1 MDKVK
6 QIGVLLTL
14 KISLQEISHFQEMCV
29 QRLKGRG
36 LRARNPGDRTR
47 SFGCPREG
55 RKTVFLYITPS
66 NSISH
71 FRVFT
76 G

>member
-1 MDKVK
+1 MQEAVDTL
-6 QIGVLLTL
+6 IDNVLKLD
-14 KISLQEISHFQEMCV
+14 FW
-29 QRLKGRG
+29 RG
-36 LRARNPGDRTR
+36 GKAMSLRARNPGDRTR

-71 FRVFT
+71 FRVIT

>member
-1 MDKVK
+1 MM
-6 QIGVLLTL
+6 I
-14 KISLQEISHFQEMCV
+14 IEI
-29 QRLKGRG
+29 

-66 NSISH
+66 NSITLVYLIEVPALMQNLDSEDGDMES
-71 FRVFT
+71 FLTCCSKFKY
-76 G
+76 